1 MRLIEIL
8 VEILVLV
15 LPICYVVAWVFAM
28 QIITETAKAKGYSNI
43 TGKLW
48 FIGFFGLIVT
58 PAVIV
63 SALPDKNVAR
73 ALGAPAAAE
82 DELPAI

>member
-1 MRLIEIL
+1 MTAFVIL
-8 VEILVLV
+8 QFIFLVL
-15 LPICYVVAWVFAM
+15 LICYFIAWWMGM
-28 QIITETAKAKGYSNI
+28 QLIADAAKRKGYGDI

-63 SALPDKNVAR
+63 AALPDRNAT
-73 ALGAPAAAE
+73 GAADTPASVE